1 MERCDRMALLFR
13 EEFVCPYIHDGRTAQ
28 VEYLLPSDEEVRN
41 FDQFL
46 SKGYR
51 RLETIFYRNLC
62 EGCSSCIPI
71 RLSVRDF
78 VLSKSQRRTLREN
91 EEITVV
97 TLHRPM
103 VTAEKIYL
111 YERYIRTKHGQHDES
126 DVRDPEQALRTM
138 HYGFENTLEMDY
150 FLDRKLIGVGIVDEG
165 NDALSSNY
173 FYYNTDVLERRPGIF
188 SVIQEIFLAQRLKKR
203 FFYLGF
209 YIAETEKMSYKKYF
223 RPNQILRNG
232 RWEAFLQDL
241 V

>member
-1 MERCDRMALLFR
+1 MEQCDRMTFLFR
-13 EEFVCPYIHDGRTAQ
+13 EEFVCPYIPDGRTAR

-41 FDQFL
+41 FGQFL

-51 RLETIFYRNLC
+51 RLDTIFYRNLC

-91 EEITVV
+91 QDITAV
-97 TLHRPM
+97 TLPLPM
-103 VTAEKIYL
+103 VTPEKVHL
-111 YERYIRTKHGQHDES
+111 YERYIKSKHGKRDES
-126 DVRDPEQALRTM
+126 LAHDPEQVLRMM

-173 FYYNTDVLERRPGIF
+173 FYYDTDFLERRPGIF
-188 SVIQEIFLAQRLKKR
+188 SIIQEIILAQRLKKQYY
-203 FFYLGF
+203 YLGF
-209 YIAETEKMSYKKYF
+209 YIEETAKMSYKKIF
-223 RPNQILRNG
+223 RPNQILRKG
-232 RWEAFLQDL
+232 RWETFL
-241 V
+241 